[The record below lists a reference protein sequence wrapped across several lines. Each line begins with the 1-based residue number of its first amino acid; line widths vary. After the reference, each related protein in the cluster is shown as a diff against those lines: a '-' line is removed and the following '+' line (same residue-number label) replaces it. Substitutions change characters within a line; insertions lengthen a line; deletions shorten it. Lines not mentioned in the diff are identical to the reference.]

1 MAHEVPA
8 SVVVQTWVQPDGDE
22 LNLLVRVPLEAMR
35 DVVFPLR
42 GLGFIDIAA
51 ADESLRDAAEI
62 WVANE
67 VDLFESGSRLDS
79 YRIAGVRLS
88 LPSDRSFRNY
98 DAAVAHISGPPL
110 AASTKLFV
118 TQALLDIHL
127 VYPIQSATADFSI
140 YPGFRRL
147 GLDTTTVI
155 HFLPPGGEERVFEF
169 SGDPGVVQLDP
180 RWYHAFSRF
189 VVFGFEHILDG
200 IDHLLFL
207 LCLIVPFRRIRP
219 LIAIVTA
226 FTLGHSLT
234 LIGSAFGLTPSVPWF
249 PPFIESLIALTIVY
263 MALENI
269 VGTNWRRRWMVALG
283 FGLVHGFGFSF
294 ALGESLQFAGQHLL
308 TSLLAFNVGVELGQ
322 LLVVLIA
329 VPLLNLL
336 FRAGLPE
343 RITTIILSAFLAHSG
358 WHWLTDRVAALNAY
372 VFTWPALDAAFFA
385 KGLRWLMLLVLA
397 ALLMRLMR
405 HLYMR
410 LMAREQTDTP

>member
-1 MAHEVPA
+1 MLASLLQAPLAMAHEVPA

-140 YPGFRRL
+140 YP
-147 GLDTTTVI
+147 
-155 HFLPPGGEERVFEF
+155 
-169 SGDPGVVQLDP
+169 
-180 RWYHAFSRF
+180 
-189 VVFGFEHILDG
+189 
-200 IDHLLFL
+200 
-207 LCLIVPFRRIRP
+207 
-219 LIAIVTA
+219 
-226 FTLGHSLT
+226 
-234 LIGSAFGLTPSVPWF
+234 
-249 PPFIESLIALTIVY
+249 
-263 MALENI
+263 
-269 VGTNWRRRWMVALG
+269 
-283 FGLVHGFGFSF
+283 
-294 ALGESLQFAGQHLL
+294 
-308 TSLLAFNVGVELGQ
+308 
-322 LLVVLIA
+322 
-329 VPLLNLL
+329 
-336 FRAGLPE
+336 
-343 RITTIILSAFLAHSG
+343 
-358 WHWLTDRVAALNAY
+358 
-372 VFTWPALDAAFFA
+372 
-385 KGLRWLMLLVLA
+385 
-397 ALLMRLMR
+397 
-405 HLYMR
+405 
-410 LMAREQTDTP
+410 